1 MGKNKKENKS
11 PVYLDLEDGSK
22 VKVSVDN
29 YLSDE
34 DIAAKKLGELIRKL
48 RKEKRYGLRGLAKE
62 IIVKDKQGDEK
73 GMSHSNLSHI
83 ENGNVW
89 TTKEILKQ
97 IADVLDYDLD
107 KMLAIRN
114 EVNSD
119 IENIIIEQSDAVPE
133 FLRTAKNLTAEDWK
147 KLTEQVKSMKKDNN
161 NDWKV

>member
-1 MGKNKKENKS
+1 MENG
-11 PVYLDLEDGSK
+11 EQ

-34 DIAAKKLGELIRKL
+34 EIAAKKLGELIRKL

-62 IIVKDKQGDEK
+62 IIVKDRQGNEK

-89 TTKEILKQ
+89 TTKDVLKQ
-97 IADVLDYDLD
+97 IADALDYDLD

-114 EVNSD
+114 EVGSD
-119 IENIIIEQSDAVPE
+119 IENIIIKQSDAVPE
-133 FLRTAKNLTAEDWK
+133 FLRTAKNLTAEEWK
-147 KLTEQVKSMKKDNN
+147 TLTEQVKNMKKDNK
-161 NDWKV
+161 ND